1 MTDSIKRRFFFV
13 VIGILTIIL
22 VLCLSFWGY
31 MQVNL
36 FEPEEYNI
44 KEKPIEDY
52 LSSLESG
59 FIQRTQ
65 DNLFTGFIPMS
76 VINKELSYQI
86 EEATQSMNI
95 VTEGVLANADQKWT
109 KINYRK
115 HITIPVY
122 HDMIIYKNA
131 EGLSIELVPIA
142 FGKKQTKLP
151 TILSQWIFDT
161 LIVKPIKVQLNYAP
175 YKPGDYF
182 EYTSSDLTDEG
193 LFLNYELYIED
204 MATILENIKE
214 SANEGL
220 VNIYETGTEDQ
231 QEALRFLREHH
242 VFPENI
248 MGLIYEDYH
257 SEAQVITSLLIL
269 ADPQLYDSIMERYPM
284 LSQRINRETI
294 LDRRAEL
301 LNQATIKYG
310 RNVLKKFKQM
320 EAVGNIVAHYGY
332 FFDLDRMEPVTIELI
347 VDVNQLKIPY
357 DDFKQMRLIMVEN
370 EPYVLYD
377 TGEERYVLINEK
389 SYSLISEQEYKNNY
403 FYERPSKGD
412 YTNDPKTYDEIY
424 QAIEDALGEEIFI
437 RYMKDDGVD
446 AFVVYSSRLNYQN
459 FTVALLK
466 NDGSGFEL
474 IGNGLTS
481 IKEINQKYP
490 DFNLNL
496 ITRRI
501 ETTQVEI
508 LNSTTR
514 QAIKEGLVEYGY
526 IDEDAI
532 IPYVSYDGN
541 YIAVMTETG
550 EQYIYTIYRDTFLD
564 RVYTLEDAFEIFDD
578 INPLLLIQERP
589 VD

>member
-1 MTDSIKRRFFFV
+1 
-13 VIGILTIIL
+13 
-22 VLCLSFWGY
+22 

-36 FEPEEYNI
+36 FEPEPYSV

-52 LSSLESG
+52 LTSLDSG
-59 FIQRTQ
+59 FIHRTQ

-76 VINKELSYQI
+76 IINDELSHRI
-86 EEATQSMNI
+86 EEVTQSMNI
-95 VTEGVLANADQKWT
+95 ATEGVIANADQKWI

-122 HDMIIYKNA
+122 HDMIIYKNE
-131 EGLSIELVPIA
+131 EGLSVELVPIA
-142 FGKKQTKLP
+142 FGKKQMKLP
-151 TILSQWIFDT
+151 TIFSQWIFDA
-161 LIVKPIKVQLNYAP
+161 LIVKPIKVQVNYAA

-182 EYTSSDLTDEG
+182 EYTSSDLTNEG
-193 LFLNYELYIED
+193 LFLNYELYIDD
-204 MATILENIKE
+204 METVLENIKA
-214 SANEGL
+214 SANDGL
-220 VNIYETGTEDQ
+220 VNIYEAGTEYQ
-231 QEALRFLREHH
+231 QEALRFLREYHA
-242 VFPENI
+242 FPENT

-257 SEAQVITSLLIL
+257 LDAQVITSLLIL
-269 ADPQLYDSIMERYPM
+269 ADPELFDSIIERYPM

-294 LDRRAEL
+294 LDQRAEL

-310 RNVLKKFKQM
+310 RNVLKKFEQM
-320 EAVGNIVAHYGY
+320 EAVGNIVSHYGY

-357 DDFKQMRLIMVEN
+357 DDFKQMRLIMIEN

-377 TGEERYVLINEK
+377 TDEERYLLINEK
-389 SYSLISEQEYKNNY
+389 SYSLISEEEYKNNY

-412 YTNDPKTYDEIY
+412 YTNDPKTYDAIY
-424 QAIEDALGEEIFI
+424 RTIEEALGEEIFI

-446 AFVVYSSRLNYQN
+446 AFVVYSSRLNDQD

-466 NDGSGFEL
+466 NEGNGYEL

-481 IKEINQKYP
+481 IKEINQEYP
-490 DFNLNL
+490 EFNLNL

-501 ETTQVEI
+501 ETTQVKI

-514 QAIKEGLVEYGY
+514 HAIKEGLVEYGY
-526 IDEDAI
+526 IDEDEI

-541 YIAVMTETG
+541 YIAVMTGTG

-589 VD
+589 VG

>member
-1 MTDSIKRRFFFV
+1 
-13 VIGILTIIL
+13 
-22 VLCLSFWGY
+22 
-31 MQVNL
+31 
-36 FEPEEYNI
+36 
-44 KEKPIEDY
+44 
-52 LSSLESG
+52 
-59 FIQRTQ
+59 
-65 DNLFTGFIPMS
+65 
-76 VINKELSYQI
+76 
-86 EEATQSMNI
+86 MNI

-564 RVYTLEDAFEIFDD
+564 RVYTLEDALEIFDD

>member
-1 MTDSIKRRFFFV
+1 MTDIIKRRFFFV

-36 FEPEEYNI
+36 FEPEDYSI
-44 KEKPIEDY
+44 KEKPIENY

-59 FIQRTQ
+59 FIHRTQ

-76 VINKELSYQI
+76 VINNELSYRI

-95 VTEGVLANADQKWT
+95 ITEGVIVNADQKWI

-122 HDMIIYKNA
+122 HDMIIYKKE
-131 EGLSIELVPIA
+131 EGLSVELVPIA

-151 TILSQWIFDT
+151 TIISQWIFDA
-161 LIVKPIKVQLNYAP
+161 LIVKPIKVQLNYAA

-182 EYTSSDLTDEG
+182 EYTSSNLTNEG
-193 LFLNYELYIED
+193 LFLNYELYIDD
-204 MATILENIKE
+204 MEMVLENINT
-214 SANEGL
+214 SANDGL
-220 VNIYETGTEDQ
+220 VNIYEAGTEYQ
-231 QEALRFLREHH
+231 QEALRFLREYH

-257 SEAQVITSLLIL
+257 LDAQVITSLLIL
-269 ADPQLYDSIMERYPM
+269 ADLELFDSIIERYPM
-284 LSQRINRETI
+284 LSQRINREDI
-294 LDRRAEL
+294 LDQRAEL

-310 RNVLKKFKQM
+310 RNVLKKFEQM
-320 EAVGNIVAHYGY
+320 EAVGNIVSHYGY

-347 VDVNQLKIPY
+347 VDLNQLKIPY
-357 DDFKQMRLIMVEN
+357 DDFKQMRLIMIEN

-377 TGEERYVLINEK
+377 TDEERYLLINER
-389 SYSLISEQEYKNNY
+389 SYSLISEEEYKNNY

-412 YTNDPKTYDEIY
+412 YTNDPKTYDAIY
-424 QAIEDALGEEIFI
+424 GTIEDALGEEIFI

-446 AFVVYSSRLNYQN
+446 AFVVYSSRLNDQD

-466 NDGSGFEL
+466 NEGNGYKL

-481 IKEINQKYP
+481 IKEINREYP

-501 ETTQVEI
+501 ETTKVKI

-514 QAIKEGLVEYGY
+514 HAIKEGLVEYGY
-526 IDEDAI
+526 IDEDEI

-541 YIAVMTETG
+541 YIAVMTGTG

-564 RVYTLEDAFEIFDD
+564 RVYTLDDAFEIFDD

-589 VD
+589 VG

>member
-1 MTDSIKRRFFFV
+1 MTDIIKRRFFFV

-36 FEPEEYNI
+36 FEPEDYSI
-44 KEKPIEDY
+44 KEKPIENY

-59 FIQRTQ
+59 FIHRTQ

-76 VINKELSYQI
+76 VINNELSYRI

-95 VTEGVLANADQKWT
+95 ITEGVIVNADQKWI

-122 HDMIIYKNA
+122 HDMIIYKKE
-131 EGLSIELVPIA
+131 EGLSVELVPIA

-151 TILSQWIFDT
+151 TIISQWIFDA
-161 LIVKPIKVQLNYAP
+161 LIVKPIKVQLNYAA

-182 EYTSSDLTDEG
+182 EYTSSNLTNEG
-193 LFLNYELYIED
+193 LFLNYELYIDD
-204 MATILENIKE
+204 METVLENIKA
-214 SANEGL
+214 SANDGL
-220 VNIYETGTEDQ
+220 VNIYEAGTEYQ
-231 QEALRFLREHH
+231 QEALRFLREYH

-257 SEAQVITSLLIL
+257 LDAQVITSLLIL
-269 ADPQLYDSIMERYPM
+269 ADLELFDSIIERYPM
-284 LSQRINRETI
+284 LSQRINREDI
-294 LDRRAEL
+294 LDQRAEL

-310 RNVLKKFKQM
+310 RNVLKKFEQM
-320 EAVGNIVAHYGY
+320 EAVGNIVSHYGY

-347 VDVNQLKIPY
+347 VDLNQLKIPY
-357 DDFKQMRLIMVEN
+357 DDFKQMRLIMIEN

-377 TGEERYVLINEK
+377 TDEERYLLINER
-389 SYSLISEQEYKNNY
+389 SYSLISEEEYKNNY

-412 YTNDPKTYDEIY
+412 YTNDPKTYDAIY
-424 QAIEDALGEEIFI
+424 GTIEDALGEEIFI

-446 AFVVYSSRLNYQN
+446 AFVVYSSRLNDQD

-466 NDGSGFEL
+466 NEGNGYKL

-481 IKEINQKYP
+481 IKEINREYP

-501 ETTQVEI
+501 ETTKVKI

-514 QAIKEGLVEYGY
+514 HAIKEGLVEYGY
-526 IDEDAI
+526 IDEDEI

-541 YIAVMTETG
+541 YIAVMTGTG

-564 RVYTLEDAFEIFDD
+564 RVYTLDDAFEIFDD

-589 VD
+589 VG

>member
-1 MTDSIKRRFFFV
+1 
-13 VIGILTIIL
+13 
-22 VLCLSFWGY
+22 

-36 FEPEEYNI
+36 FEPEDYSI
-44 KEKPIEDY
+44 KEKPIENY

-59 FIQRTQ
+59 FIHRTQ

-76 VINKELSYQI
+76 VINNELSYRI

-95 VTEGVLANADQKWT
+95 ITEGVIVNADQKWI

-122 HDMIIYKNA
+122 HDMIIYKKE
-131 EGLSIELVPIA
+131 EGLSVELVPIA

-151 TILSQWIFDT
+151 TIISQWIFDA
-161 LIVKPIKVQLNYAP
+161 LIVKPIKVQLNYAA

-182 EYTSSDLTDEG
+182 EYTSSNLTNEG
-193 LFLNYELYIED
+193 LFLNYELYIDD
-204 MATILENIKE
+204 MEMVLENINT
-214 SANEGL
+214 SANDGL
-220 VNIYETGTEDQ
+220 VNIYEAGTEYQ
-231 QEALRFLREHH
+231 QEALRFLREYH

-257 SEAQVITSLLIL
+257 LDAQVITSLLIL
-269 ADPQLYDSIMERYPM
+269 ADLELFDSIIERYPM
-284 LSQRINRETI
+284 LSQRINREDI
-294 LDRRAEL
+294 LDQRAEL

-310 RNVLKKFKQM
+310 RNVLKKFEQM
-320 EAVGNIVAHYGY
+320 EAVGNIVSHYGY

-347 VDVNQLKIPY
+347 VDLNQLKIPY
-357 DDFKQMRLIMVEN
+357 DDFKQMRLIMIEN

-377 TGEERYVLINEK
+377 TDEERYLLINER
-389 SYSLISEQEYKNNY
+389 SYSLISEEEYKNNY

-412 YTNDPKTYDEIY
+412 YTNDPKTYDAIY
-424 QAIEDALGEEIFI
+424 GTIEDALGEEIFI

-446 AFVVYSSRLNYQN
+446 AFVVYSSRLNDQD

-466 NDGSGFEL
+466 NEGNGYKL

-481 IKEINQKYP
+481 IKEINREYP

-501 ETTQVEI
+501 ETTKVKI

-514 QAIKEGLVEYGY
+514 HAIKEGLVEYGY
-526 IDEDAI
+526 IDEDEI

-541 YIAVMTETG
+541 YIAVMTGTG

-564 RVYTLEDAFEIFDD
+564 RVYTLDDAFEIFDD

-589 VD
+589 VG